1 MVVVRNFRRAFTGLS
16 DLTETPFHEKTHLFE
31 NIEWV
36 YVFVPIHIA
45 LLTHQVSL
53 SLQ

>member
-1 MVVVRNFRRAFTGLS
+1 LP
-16 DLTETPFHEKTHLFE
+16 DLTGTLFDEKTHLFE

>member
-1 MVVVRNFRRAFTGLS
+1 MVVARKFRRAFTGLP
-16 DLTETPFHEKTHLFE
+16 DLTGTLFDEKTHLFE